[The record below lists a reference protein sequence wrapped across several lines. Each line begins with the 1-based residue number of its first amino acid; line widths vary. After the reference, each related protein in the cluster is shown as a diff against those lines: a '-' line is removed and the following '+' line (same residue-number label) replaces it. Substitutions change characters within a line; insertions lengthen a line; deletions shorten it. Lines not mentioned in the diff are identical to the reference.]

1 MNDLK
6 SLLHE
11 VSVVVIARLC
21 HKQDDISIQKYLNK
35 KKHGMADGLC
45 DEFIGFHCCYVS
57 DADRTHKRKHVI
69 DRVYVDG

>member
-11 VSVVVIARLC
+11 VSVVLIAGLC
-21 HKQDDISIQKYLNK
+21 HEQDDISIQKNLNK
-35 KKHGMADGLC
+35 KKKGMGDGLC
-45 DEFIGFHCCYVS
+45 EPFIWFHCCYVS
-57 DADRTHKRKHVI
+57 DADSTHKRKHVI